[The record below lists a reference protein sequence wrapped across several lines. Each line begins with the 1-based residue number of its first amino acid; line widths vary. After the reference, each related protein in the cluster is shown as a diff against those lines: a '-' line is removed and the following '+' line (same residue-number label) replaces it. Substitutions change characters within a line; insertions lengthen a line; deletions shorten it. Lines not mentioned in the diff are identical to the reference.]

1 MRWEAKAEGSTL
13 AIKQLDPVNHRSEW
27 TFTMKNQRNAE
38 LTEQFNKLYPTGHSN
53 FRVPVAA
60 TENRVFVERA
70 EGARLWDVDG
80 NEYIDYLGA
89 MGPSILGHR
98 HPEYVEALKSF
109 LDQQSVAVGSGVLFS
124 EEDIE
129 VAEKL
134 VRHVPCAESV
144 KLSVTG
150 TEAVQLAIRLAR
162 AYTGRPCF
170 IRFGGHY
177 HGWMDNVLG
186 GTVDPNPPS
195 APFALDDPNSDPLLD
210 HCYTGGKAP
219 AAVQESFLLPWNN
232 VEALEKALA
241 QYGEQVAL
249 IHFEALVCNH
259 FCLMP
264 RPGFLER
271 VRELCDRYGIVMSFD
286 EVITGFRLGLDG
298 AQGYFGIT
306 PDIAT
311 LGKALGGGL
320 PFSAVVGKAE
330 ILDQLREG
338 RVLGPGTF
346 NGYPLGIRAAL
357 AALRIL
363 ERDGGAPYR
372 ELETVQGHLMKGLQ
386 DLAAKHGLPMLIQ
399 GARGVFFTL
408 FGLEP
413 DSVLYTDEDLEG
425 MDFGL
430 YLNFWA
436 GMQQE
441 GIITLAGGR
450 WYPSI
455 AHTMADVEQT
465 LYAADRVM
473 AKL

>member
-1 MRWEAKAEGSTL
+1 MSNR
-13 AIKQLDPVNHRSEW
+13 
-27 TFTMKNQRNAE
+27 RNVE
-38 LTEQFNKLYPTGHSN
+38 LTEKFNRIYPTGHSN
-53 FRVPVAA
+53 FRVPLEV
-60 TENRVFVERA
+60 TQNRVFLERA

-98 HPEYVEALKSF
+98 HPEYVESLKSF
-109 LDQQSVAVGSGVLFS
+109 LDKRSVAVGSGVLFS

-129 VAEKL
+129 VGEKL
-134 VRHVPCAESV
+134 IQHVPCAERV
-144 KLSVTG
+144 KFAVTG

-162 AYTGRPCF
+162 AYTDRPYF

-186 GTVDPNPPS
+186 GLVDPSPS
-195 APFALDDPNSDPLLD
+195 AAPFALHDPNSDPLQD
-210 HCYTGGKAP
+210 HAYTGGKAP
-219 AAVQESFLLPWNN
+219 EAAREGFLLPWNN
-232 VEALEKALA
+232 LEVFEKTLA
-241 QYGEQVAL
+241 EHGDKVAL
-249 IHFEALVCNH
+249 VHFEALVCNH

-271 VRELCDRYGIVMSFD
+271 VRELCTEYGVVMSFD
-286 EVITGFRLGLDG
+286 EVITGFRLGLGG
-298 AQGYFGIT
+298 AQGYFGVK
-306 PDIAT
+306 PDLAT
-311 LGKALGGGL
+311 LGKALAGGL
-320 PFSAVVGKAE
+320 PFAAVVGKAE
-330 ILDQLREG
+330 ILEQLREG
-338 RVLGPGTF
+338 KVLGPGTF
-346 NGYPLGIRAAL
+346 NGWPLGMRAAL
-357 AALRIL
+357 ATLRIL
-363 ERDGGAPYR
+363 ERDDGAAYR
-372 ELETVQGHLMKGLQ
+372 ELEAVQGRLMAGLA
-386 DLAAKHGLPMLIQ
+386 DLARKHGLPMLIQ

-413 DSVLYTDEDLEG
+413 DSVLYTDDDLEG
-425 MDFGL
+425 LDFGR

-455 AHTMADVEQT
+455 AHTMADVDQT
-465 LYAADRVM
+465 LDAADRVM